1 MVVGGGGCSSCS
13 GRGSGSGNHGDN
25 QKTKQSLL
33 IIILAIGQDWNK
45 KGMIMFFMCSLDP
58 IPERIVV
65 KNLAQICN
73 EFKSLRLGAL
83 IDFNVFDELST

>member
-1 MVVGGGGCSSCS
+1 MDLSPCAALASNL
-13 GRGSGSGNHGDN
+13 RGSGNHGDN

-45 KGMIMFFMCSLDP
+45 KGMIMFFMFSLDP
-58 IPERIVV
+58 ISERIVV